1 MLVLFIFVVGN
12 IAIVTSDGEGHISAF
27 NPYSDLWRIRLT
39 DIRQLK
45 GLGLTPYIRS
55 LLTID
60 LVNSQGQN
68 TNYTLAADNCR
79 HLYFLHQ
86 GAIVKF
92 VTTPAPIS
100 AVCIFSL
107 KKKNYSPSHR
117 LPSW

>member
-1 MLVLFIFVVGN
+1 MGN

-27 NPYSDLWRIRLT
+27 NPYHDLWRVRLT
-39 DIRQLK
+39 DLRQLK

-55 LLTID
+55 LITVD
-60 LVNSQGQN
+60 MVNAQGHK
-68 TNYTLAADNCR
+68 TNYILAADNCR

-100 AVCIFSL
+100 AVSIHYTYMAL
-107 KKKNYSPSHR
+107 H
-117 LPSW
+117 L